1 MKTLQSCLVL
11 IALAGLGNCRIASKP
26 PISGED
32 LKVLFDDDHAEV
44 AIFDFRT
51 KVDRETDG
59 FISSSYP
66 LPENAQKETV
76 DAFKL

>member
-1 MKTLQSCLVL
+1 MKTLQSHTLL
-11 IALAGLGNCRIASKP
+11 LALAGIVNCRIGSKA

-32 LKVLFDDDHAEV
+32 LKKLFDDDHAEV

-51 KVDRETDG
+51 RVDRETDG

-76 DAFKL
+76 DGFKL